1 MSLPRWLTLI
11 AVLVGVGCLQVA
23 MRNAVIL
30 RGYAVGERLQRL
42 HRQEGDLSWLKTKV
56 VGLSSPASLAYVA
69 REHHPNF
76 VPWSPLPSS
85 SLRLVATVGS
95 PPTAA
100 ERVGTVLAEATDHD
114 ASDE

>member
-23 MRNAVIL
+23 VRNAVIL

-42 HRQEGDLSWLKTKV
+42 HRQEGDLSWLTTKV
-56 VGLSSPASLAYVA
+56 AGLSSPASLARVA
-69 REHHPNF
+69 REHHPN
-76 VPWSPLPSS
+76 
-85 SLRLVATVGS
+85 LVAWRTLPEPSAASVVS
-95 PPTAA
+95 PASLG
-100 ERVGTVLAEATDHD
+100 RRDQLARAGDHD